1 MLSHIFNAGFLRLLV
16 LMSCWVGLVLNG
28 PTAWGRLSRMHGE
41 MSAAMGSLALI
52 AEVGLVVAVC
62 LLIFTLLGMLGRMTL
77 RVVGVVIVLISA
89 ACSYY
94 MSVFDVVIGFGV
106 IRAIFTTDH
115 DMSSEA
121 VGLSFWVWF
130 LVAGL
135 LPAWYW
141 WRVLAQTTFL
151 ARKKLLWLAL
161 LSLGLAYGSY
171 RAVESIS
178 GHLQAHLGDAAQ
190 KMSGVISHVYV
201 PTNWMVG
208 SGMVLHR
215 MWADSR
221 AEATLVSPV
230 HSFKYQPQAP
240 LDDVHVILVIGETAR
255 SDRFGLLGHSRPTTP
270 RLAARDNLA
279 AFAGLSCDTSTKLSL
294 ACMFVRPEGITKGQG
309 MAPDIIHERMVFSVF
324 KHLGFEINILA
335 MQSEVGFYGRAQPD
349 FFKIREVISAQPENA
364 GKPMQDALLLP
375 ELARVLNAPQAQR
388 KPRLTILHTK
398 GSHYLYTNR
407 YPREFAKWGPECGST
422 DVSCSTEAL
431 LNSFDNSILYTDFF
445 LDQVFELASK
455 HRALVLYT
463 SDHGESI
470 GENLHFHATP
480 RSVAPPEQRWVPL
493 LLWASQ
499 PLLKDPV
506 IASRFAAVKARSQS
520 AQPQQYGHHNLFASM
535 LSCLGIDSPNGGI
548 TPQDDLC
555 RLP

>member
-1 MLSHIFNAGFLRLLV
+1 MQV
-16 LMSCWVGLVLNG
+16 DV
-28 PTAWGRLSRMHGE
+28 TASV
-41 MSAAMGSLALI
+41 SALALV
-52 AEVGLVVAVC
+52 AEVALVVAVC
-62 LLIFTLLGMLGRMTL
+62 LLIFTFLSMLGRMTL

-106 IRAIFTTDH
+106 LRAIFTTDH

-121 VGLSFWVWF
+121 VGLSFLGWF
-130 LVAGL
+130 LVAGV

-141 WRVLAQTTFL
+141 WRVVAQTTFL
-151 ARKKLLWLAL
+151 ARQKLLWLVL

-178 GHLQAHLGDAAQ
+178 GHLQAHFGDAAQ

-201 PTNWMVG
+201 PTNWIVG

-221 AEATLVSPV
+221 AESTLANPV
-230 HSFKYQPQAP
+230 HAFKYQPQAR

-270 RLAARDNLA
+270 RLAARENLA

-309 MAPDIIHERMVFSVF
+309 MEPDVIRERMVLSVF

-335 MQSEVGFYGRAQPD
+335 MQSEVGFYGRAEPD

-375 ELARVLNAPQAQR
+375 ELARVLNAPSPQR

-407 YPREFAKWGPECGST
+407 YPRDFAKWVPECGST
-422 DVSCSTEAL
+422 EVSCSTDAL
-431 LNSFDNSILYTDFF
+431 LNSFDNSIYYTDFF

-455 HRALVLYT
+455 HRAMVLYT

-480 RSVAPPEQRWVPL
+480 KSVAPPEQRWVPL
-493 LLWASQ
+493 LLWVSQ
-499 PLLKDPV
+499 PLLQDPV
-506 IASRFAAVKARSQS
+506 MANRFAAAKARSQT
-520 AQPQQYGHHNLFASM
+520 AQPQQYGHHNLFASL
-535 LSCLGIDSPNGGI
+535 LSCLGIDSPDGGI
-548 TPQDDLC
+548 TPSDDLC
-555 RLP
+555 HRP